1 MKETNNLELVQRVKD
16 GMQRCLA
23 TAMSRRGLD
32 EVLPSY
38 GDVLCLLR
46 LMGTPVPVSDLV
58 TTLRRPKSTI
68 TKATDFLA
76 REGLLRKRPN
86 PGDGRS
92 ILVELTESGAAFA
105 DSFEEAR
112 KSVGEMMFQALPVRP
127 ERNSS
132 TCWRKL
138 TLIFMDITAET
149 SDLPDV
155 SVRRLPPQERAGAA
169 CRRFRGDTRDRRTFL
184 FLLFHLPG
192 IIRPNPE

>member
-92 ILVELTESGAAFA
+92 ILVELTES
-105 DSFEEAR
+105 
-112 KSVGEMMFQALPVRP
+112 VGEMMFQGVTSQA
-127 ERNSS
+127 
-132 TCWRKL
+132 RKEFFDML
-138 TLIFMDITAET
+138 EKVDANLY
-149 SDLPDV
+149 
-155 SVRRLPPQERAGAA
+155 GHH
-169 CRRFRGDTRDRRTFL
+169 C
-184 FLLFHLPG
+184 
-192 IIRPNPE
+192 

>member
-1 MKETNNLELVQRVKD
+1 MKEANNLELVQRVKD

-23 TAMSRRGLD
+23 NAMARRGLD

-46 LMGTPVPVSDLV
+46 QTGTSVPVSDLV

-105 DSFEEAR
+105 DSYEEAR
-112 KSVGEMMFQALPVRP
+112 KSVRELMFQGVP
-127 ERNSS
+127 E
-132 TCWRKL
+132 
-138 TLIFMDITAET
+138 
-149 SDLPDV
+149 
-155 SVRRLPPQERAGAA
+155 QGQ
-169 CRRFRGDTRDRRTFL
+169 RDFFAML
-184 FLLFHLPG
+184 EKVDANLYGHHC
-192 IIRPNPE
+192 

>member
-112 KSVGEMMFQALPVRP
+112 KSVVELMFQGVTSQA
-127 ERNSS
+127 
-132 TCWRKL
+132 RKEFFDML
-138 TLIFMDITAET
+138 EKVDANLY
-149 SDLPDV
+149 
-155 SVRRLPPQERAGAA
+155 GHH
-169 CRRFRGDTRDRRTFL
+169 C
-184 FLLFHLPG
+184 
-192 IIRPNPE
+192 

>member
-1 MKETNNLELVQRVKD
+1 MRDVNNLELVQRVKD

-46 LMGTPVPVSDLV
+46 VTGTPVPVSELV

-92 ILVELTESGAAFA
+92 MLVELTESGATFA

-112 KSVGEMMFQALPVRP
+112 KNVRELMFLGVP
-127 ERNSS
+127 EQ
-132 TCWRKL
+132 TQKEFF
-138 TLIFMDITAET
+138 TLLEKVDAN
-149 SDLPDV
+149 LYA
-155 SVRRLPPQERAGAA
+155 QH
-169 CRRFRGDTRDRRTFL
+169 C
-184 FLLFHLPG
+184 
-192 IIRPNPE
+192 